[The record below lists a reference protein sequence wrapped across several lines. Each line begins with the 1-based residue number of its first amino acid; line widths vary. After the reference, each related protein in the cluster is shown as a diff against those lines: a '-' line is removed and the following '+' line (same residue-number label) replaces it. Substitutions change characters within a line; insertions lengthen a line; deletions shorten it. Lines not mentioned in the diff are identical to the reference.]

1 MAAQIEVEVATGVQL
16 FTAVGRRARR
26 ALLPWPALLQ
36 PAGAGRGRAE
46 PGFFCAKVKPFLTDT
61 ISATMD
67 TVIPVGERRRSRV
80 PNFKQP
86 SFKLPSFFSAW
97 HCCAVDAVVRRL
109 DVQGVP

>member
-16 FTAVGRRARR
+16 FTAVGVRARR
-26 ALLPWPALLQ
+26 ALLSWPALLQ
-36 PAGAGRGRAE
+36 PAGAARGRAE
-46 PGFFCAKVKPFLTDT
+46 PGFCAKVKPFLTDT

-67 TVIPVGERRRSRV
+67 TVISVGERRRSRV

-97 HCCAVDAVVRRL
+97 HCCAVGAVVRRP
-109 DVQGVP
+109 VV